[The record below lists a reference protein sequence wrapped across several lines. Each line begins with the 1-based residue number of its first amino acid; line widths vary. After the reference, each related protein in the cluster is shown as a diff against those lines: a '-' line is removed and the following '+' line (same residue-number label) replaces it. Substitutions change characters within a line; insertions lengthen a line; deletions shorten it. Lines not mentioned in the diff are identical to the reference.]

1 MLHKSDLGT
10 ICLGAISV
18 CNMSV
23 CGGRCLFYCCLI
35 GCYFKYGLELL
46 PCPSSD
52 VLYEVWYEYSRLI
65 HDDTCEC
72 VQETCHG
79 NQYEIVLK
87 KNMNNKSS
95 SCQQLF
101 GIPPS
106 PRQPPRINCH
116 HAMIKVGKM
125 FWCFL
130 PFRSSEK
137 D

>member
-52 VLYEVWYEYSRLI
+52 SHSLMFYMRFD
-65 HDDTCEC
+65 DDTCEC

-87 KNMNNKSS
+87 KYE
-95 SCQQLF
+95 Q
-101 GIPPS
+101 
-106 PRQPPRINCH
+106 
-116 HAMIKVGKM
+116 
-125 FWCFL
+125 
-130 PFRSSEK
+130 
-137 D
+137 